1 MLNDVC
7 VCLCGRVGGAGMRD
21 GVDDNSKFEVEVLML
36 CESVWR

>member
-21 GVDDNSKFEVEVLML
+21 GVDNSKFEVEVLML